1 MFELDVVHY
10 AILELAVYYIVVFDK
25 DNNLIIILLLLKL
38 KSTWT
43 IIYINSVI

>member
-10 AILELAVYYIVVFDK
+10 AILELAVYIVVFDK